1 MLMDMCRRQ
10 MTLTSVIF
18 LLTVAFAAA
27 ESSSPRETPV
37 VKVVRENAGAV
48 VNISTEHIILLR
60 ENPVWGHYGSEF
72 DFWFDQFFGQ
82 SGRMRALK
90 LKSVGS
96 GVIVDKEGMII
107 TNAHVV
113 HMASNIFVI
122 LSDGTSVRGKVVYE
136 NPADDLALIKV
147 DPPKPLKAVK
157 LGQADDILIGETVV
171 AIGNPLGLENSVT
184 VGIISGKEREIYSS
198 RGEKVSDELI
208 QTDAPINPGNSGG
221 ALLNLN
227 GELVGINVAV
237 VQHSQSIGFAVPIK
251 KVKEAIHASQ
261 RNQPFAI
268 KHRAQAVPPSAAV
281 PSPRLQ
287 GQGWDPF
294 KEMEQMRKEMDEMF
308 RGIWSRRDKTDK
320 GGMFNTDIFYD
331 TSLDMKETPDGY
343 EIKLDVS
350 GLDKDKIDIEI
361 NDSSLTISGQS
372 SGTEEETSPQSL
384 YRSRR
389 FHSFLRTIP
398 LPADADSESVTTDIK
413 GDALMIRLR
422 RK

>member
-1 MLMDMCRRQ
+1 MK
-10 MTLTSVIF
+10 TKIVI
-18 LLTVAFAAA
+18 LPISLTVALLMF
-27 ESSSPRETPV
+27 SSIVVPRVYCDNPRETPV
-37 VKVVRENAGAV
+37 VKVVRENAEAV

-60 ENPVWGHYGSEF
+60 ENPAWGQYGSEF

-122 LSDGTSVRGKVVYE
+122 LSDGTSVQGKVVYE
-136 NPADDLALIKV
+136 NPADDLALIKI
-147 DPPKPLKAVK
+147 DSPKPLKAVT
-157 LGQADDILIGETVV
+157 LGREDDILIGETVV

-208 QTDAPINPGNSGG
+208 QIDAPINPGNSGG
-221 ALLNLN
+221 ALLNLL

-237 VQHSQSIGFAVPIK
+237 VQNSQSIGFAVPIK
-251 KVKEAIHASQ
+251 KVKEAIDARQRSQ
-261 RNQPFAI
+261 PLAI
-268 KHRAQAVPPSAAV
+268 KHRARPAPPSAVSSAQ
-281 PSPRLQ
+281 PQ

-294 KEMEQMRKEMDEMF
+294 SEMEQMRKEMDEMF
-308 RGIWSRRDKTDK
+308 RGIWGRRDKTDK

-331 TSLDMKETPDGY
+331 TSLDMKETDEGY

-350 GLDKDKIDIEI
+350 DLNKEKIDINV
-361 NDSSLTISGQS
+361 NDSSLTISGQGS
-372 SGTEEETSPQSL
+372 DTEEETSPQSL

-398 LPADADSESVTTDIK
+398 LPADADSESVATDIK
-413 GDALMIRLR
+413 GDTLMIRLR
-422 RK
+422 KK